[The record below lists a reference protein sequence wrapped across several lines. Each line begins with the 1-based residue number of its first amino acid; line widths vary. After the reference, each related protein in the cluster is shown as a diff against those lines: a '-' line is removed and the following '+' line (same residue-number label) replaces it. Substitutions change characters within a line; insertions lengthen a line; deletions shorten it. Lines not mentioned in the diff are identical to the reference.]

1 MAPSTELPSTA
12 PAPAAPVPARRR
24 HRARRWI
31 IGLLVFGFLVE
42 FPNPFEEL
50 FWGLFTPKR
59 IDRPTVTDAALS
71 AASAERLVLLISF
84 DGLAKTVLER
94 RMPSTIADLVRDGSV
109 AAFAN
114 DLSDSTLE
122 SHGVTISSQPTD
134 ESGFSAHTYRPW
146 SRFRGPTV
154 FTVCAREGL
163 RCALIA
169 GKAKLAALVAREP
182 GCERFEYVRDPG
194 KNGSGRQVL
203 DAALAYIRERNPD
216 FVMIHLPDVDVV
228 GHRHGWGSDPQLEAL
243 TALDGALRDF
253 LVAASMAT
261 PRHLAILISADHGG
275 FGTSHHEGRPEVSQ
289 VPWILWG
296 DGIPHG
302 LIASEVSQLDTA
314 PTVARLLGVP
324 APPEWR
330 GQNRVPV
337 APATAPSR

>member
-1 MAPSTELPSTA
+1 MAPPDDLAAVA
-12 PAPAAPVPARRR
+12 PAEPTAAP
-24 HRARRWI
+24 RARRSRAWWI
-31 IGLLVFGFLVE
+31 VGLVVFGLLIQL
-42 FPNPFEEL
+42 PNPFEEL
-50 FWGLFTPKR
+50 FWGSFAPRR
-59 IDRPTVTDAALS
+59 IDRPSIPDGERR

-94 RMPSTIADLVRDGSV
+94 HMPSTIADLVRDGSV

-122 SHGVTISSQPTD
+122 SHGVTISSQPAE

-146 SRFRGPTV
+146 SRFRGPTI

-163 RCALIA
+163 RCALLV

-182 GCERFEYVRDPG
+182 GCERFEYLRDPG
-194 KNGSGRQVL
+194 RGGSGRQVL
-203 DAALAYIRERNPD
+203 DATLAYIRERDPD
-216 FVMIHLPDVDVV
+216 FVMVHLPDVDVV
-228 GHRHGWGSDPQLEAL
+228 GHRSGWGSDPQLEAL
-243 TALDGALRDF
+243 TALDVALRDF

-261 PRHLAILISADHGG
+261 SRHLAILISADHGG
-275 FGTSHHEGRPEVSQ
+275 YGRSHREGRPEVSQ

-302 LIASEVSQLDTA
+302 LIAAEVSQLDTA
-314 PTVARLLGVP
+314 PTVAALLGVATP
-324 APPEWR
+324 REWR